1 MSEGIASLHKVL
13 KDETRRKIILL
24 LSDKG
29 SLSYVDLMKEL
40 QITSTGK
47 MNYHLKI
54 LSDLLA
60 KNEAGHYTLTEKGKL
75 ASRLLL
81 EFPEE
86 NRTGKPKWWRRFW
99 LESLIFIISFT
110 AIFSAAYILGY
121 INSYSLYQNLISL
134 IFIIGFSYMIQH
146 ILRDILSKKTKL
158 AIAKTVYIGGGI
170 VLGLAAA
177 FIGGGIALSGLSG
190 LLGETFAPGNPA
202 YTIFWSAEYLVF
214 SLLIAPTIGA
224 LGMYRF
230 GKKRRFRTANYNPD
244 G

>member
-1 MSEGIASLHKVL
+1 MSAGIASLHKVL

-47 MNYHLKI
+47 INYHLKI

-60 KNEAGHYTLTEKGKL
+60 KNEAGQYTLTEKGKL

-86 NRTGKPKWWRRFW
+86 SRRGKPKWWRRFW
-99 LESLIFIISFT
+99 LESLIFIVSFAT
-110 AIFSAAYILGY
+110 IFSAAYVLGY
-121 INSYSLYQNLISL
+121 INLYSLYQNIISI

-146 ILRDILSKKTKL
+146 ILIDVLSKRTQL
-158 AIAKTVYIGGGI
+158 IVAKTGYIAGGMG
-170 VLGLAAA
+170 LGLVVA
-177 FIGGGIALSGLSG
+177 FIGGGFLFRALQDFTGEP
-190 LLGETFAPGNPA
+190 LLHTV
-202 YTIFWSAEYLVF
+202 FWSTEYLVF
-214 SLLIAPTIGA
+214 SLLIAPIIGGFA
-224 LGMYRF
+224 MYQF
-230 GKKRRFRTANYNPD
+230 GKKRRFRTAKYNPD
-244 G
+244 A

>member
-1 MSEGIASLHKVL
+1 MNAGIGSLHKVL

-99 LESLIFIISFT
+99 LESLVFIVSFT
-110 AIFSAAYILGY
+110 AIFSAAYVLGY

-146 ILRDILSKKTKL
+146 ILREVLSKRSKRIV
-158 AIAKTVYIGGGI
+158 AETVYVAGGV
-170 VLGLAAA
+170 VLGLTVA
-177 FIGGGIALSGLSG
+177 FIGGGFLFRALQDLTGEP
-190 LLGETFAPGNPA
+190 LL
-202 YTIFWSAEYLVF
+202 YTVFWSNWYLIF
-214 SLLIAPTIGA
+214 SLLIAPAIGA
-224 LGMYRF
+224 FGMYQF
-230 GKKRRFRTANYNPD
+230 GKNRQFRTPNYNPD
-244 G
+244 A